1 MGHGRR
7 NNGKRSL
14 MITGLLTFLFFFA
27 IIGCVLYGRKLI
39 RTEKVDAVFGNPE
52 RAQGGIHWVIVGSSF
67 LLLVWL
73 YYSWDIAK
81 SFFPKSANELCQV
94 GKVNE
99 SLLSLKY
106 LFPIDERQ
114 LKSTSVI
121 ETESENLNKITIE
134 IEKSGI
140 ENQDKSNLLN
150 FVSQTKNTI
159 PLLTNE
165 QLLNN
170 DTREQIKLINKKII
184 NLTENFKRSDY
195 PNESTEQELERIEA
209 AKEEGSWK
217 ASSTSIE
224 NTIEIPFI
232 PKTKRG
238 LKFQAAATELNLISD
253 EFFELKNHNEQYTSA
268 LEKLKKEIKDYR
280 SNLSSSKEISSSL
293 AKDILKIARRIE
305 YASIFPP
312 NTLDDMQ
319 ASIINFD
326 NLQKKEQGGL
336 RWVDLLL
343 FPSGTIISSG
353 PSCSEQGS
361 GRWLPKP
368 SDTLNKFTLMLNPN
382 VGYKQIPLI
391 WYEMM
396 DVSKIIGFLIPDWF
410 ADILPGEYPVH
421 DEQGEVKPNFKSKV
435 LSFVTGDF
443 NLFKIPI
450 PTGHIWDSFLRVFLG
465 LVAGIIVG
473 VPLGLFMGLNRF
485 AKGFFDPLIELYRPV
500 PPLAWAPLV
509 ISVLGIDN
517 LGKVFLLFMVSLS
530 IMIISAR
537 AGASGTQLSKIHAAH
552 SLGASKWQILRHVIF
567 PNSLPE
573 ILTGIRVAT
582 GMCWGTLVAAEFLAG
597 TTGVGFVENV
607 AKKYF
612 QYEVIWITIFIMGM
626 LGLIFDITIR
636 KIIDKT
642 IPWRGKG

>member
-1 MGHGRR
+1 
-7 NNGKRSL
+7 
-14 MITGLLTFLFFFA
+14 MITGFLTFLFFFA
-27 IIGCVLYGRKLI
+27 IVGCVLYGRKLI

-99 SLLSLKY
+99 SLLFLKY
-106 LFPIDERQ
+106 LFPIEERQ

-121 ETESENLNKITIE
+121 ETESENLNKIAIE

-140 ENQDKSNLLN
+140 KNQDKSKLLN

-170 DTREQIKLINKKII
+170 DTREQIRIINEKIV

-195 PNESTEQELERIEA
+195 PNESVEQELERIEA
-209 AKEEGSWK
+209 AKKEGPWK

-224 NTIEIPFI
+224 NTIEIPFV

-238 LKFQAAATELNLISD
+238 LKFQTAATELNLISD
-253 EFFELKNHNEQYTSA
+253 EFFELKNHNEQYASA

-280 SNLSSSKEISSSL
+280 TSFSSSEEISSSL

-312 NTLDDMQ
+312 NTLKDMQ

-326 NLQKKEQGGL
+326 NVQKKEQGSL

-410 ADILPGEYPVH
+410 ADILPGDYPVH
-421 DEQGEVKPNFKSKV
+421 NEQGEVKPNFKSKV
-435 LSFVTGDF
+435 FSFVTGDF
-443 NLFKIPI
+443 DLFKIPI

-552 SLGASKWQILRHVIF
+552 SLGASKWQILRYVIF

-626 LGLIFDITIR
+626 LGLVFDITIR
-636 KIIDKT
+636 KIINKT

>member
-1 MGHGRR
+1 
-7 NNGKRSL
+7 
-14 MITGLLTFLFFFA
+14 MITAFLTFVFFFA
-27 IIGCVLYGRKLI
+27 IVGCILYGRKLI
-39 RTEKVDAVFGNPE
+39 KTEKVDAVFGNPE
-52 RAQGGIHWVIVGSSF
+52 RAQGGTHWVIVGSSF

-94 GKVNE
+94 AKVDE

-106 LFPIDERQ
+106 LFPINERQ
-114 LKSTSVI
+114 FKSTSVI
-121 ETESENLNKITIE
+121 ETETENLNKIILD
-134 IEKSGI
+134 I
-140 ENQDKSNLLN
+140 ENSNKVNDQNKNILLN
-150 FVSQTKNTI
+150 FVSNTKGTI
-159 PLLTNE
+159 PLLTNNN
-165 QLLNN
+165 LLENN
-170 DTREQIKLINKKII
+170 TKEQINLIAAKIN
-184 NLTENFKRSDY
+184 NLTEKFKTKDF
-195 PNESTEQELERIEA
+195 PEESPDDEIKRIEA
-209 AKEEGSWK
+209 AKEEGDWG
-217 ASSTSIE
+217 ASSTSID
-224 NTIEIPFI
+224 NAVEIPSI
-232 PKTKRG
+232 PKTKKG
-238 LKFQAAATELNLISD
+238 LKFQAAADELNLISD
-253 EFFELKNHNEQYTSA
+253 EFFELRNHNSQYVSAIENIKKDIKEFRSKFNDSDEITS
-268 LEKLKKEIKDYR
+268 
-280 SNLSSSKEISSSL
+280 SF

-312 NTLDDMQ
+312 NTLNEMQ
-319 ASIINFD
+319 KSIINFD
-326 NLQKKEQGGL
+326 KVQKKEQGGL
-336 RWVDLLL
+336 RWVDVFL
-343 FPSGTIISSG
+343 FPSGTIMSSG
-353 PSCSEQGS
+353 PSCTEQGS

-382 VGYKQIPLI
+382 VGFKQIPLI

-396 DVSKIIGFLIPDWF
+396 DVSKVIGFILPNWI

-421 DEQGEVKPNFKSKV
+421 NEKGEIKPNFKSKV

-443 NLFKIPI
+443 NLFKIPV
-450 PTGHIWDSFLRVFLG
+450 PTGHIWDSFLRVLLG
-465 LVAGIIVG
+465 LVFGIVVG

-552 SLGASKWQILRHVIF
+552 SLGASRWQILRHVIF

-597 TTGVGFVENV
+597 TTGIGFVENV

-626 LGLIFDITIR
+626 LGLLFDITIR